1 MPTTVLNLQLDLRGK
16 SVVQTDWKIEQA
28 AVGVVIVITI
38 TDDGEAVD
46 VSAATVEKNIC
57 LRAPSGGDKVKA
69 ATFTNTGTDG
79 KIQFTSA
86 VADFDE
92 LGRWKIAAHIESA
105 TYNRKTPTSA
115 LLTVVASI
123 CP

>member
-1 MPTTVLNLQLDLRGK
+1 MPTTVLNLRLDLRGK
-16 SVVQTDWKIEQA
+16 SIIQTDWKIEQG
-28 AVGVVIVITI
+28 AVGVVVVVEI
-38 TDDGEAVD
+38 TDDGDIVD
-46 VSAATVEKNIC
+46 VSAATVAKNIC

-79 KIQFTSA
+79 KIQFTTIDT
-86 VADFDE
+86 DFDD